1 MHFQQLVVS
10 LINTQ
15 QLTVLLST
23 AVLYHIKLLVHCIA
37 LLCLKQWVLVLD
49 LVSLY
54 CVVYVFQLYLP
65 CILLHRVGL
74 LETVGCSPQGASL
87 TP

>member
-1 MHFQQLVVS
+1 MGLINAQQL
-10 LINTQ
+10 N
-15 QLTVLLST
+15 VLLST

-54 CVVYVFQLYLP
+54 CMVYVFQLYLP
-65 CILLHRVGL
+65 CIALHYIAQCAVC
-74 LETVGCSPQGASL
+74 TVGCPCI
-87 TP
+87 